1 MPDTNARLTY
11 FRRSVRA
18 SFFLVLFLV
27 LIGGV
32 VRSTGAGMGCPDWP
46 KCFGSWIPPTS
57 AEQVPAEYW
66 TNPLSSKDGSLVF
79 NPVKTWTEYLNRLL
93 GVLIGL
99 AILLQFGFSF
109 FSRLAASSRIFS
121 ALSFVLVVFQ
131 GWLGSVVVS
140 TDLRPVVITLHLLVA
155 LLIALSLLLSLFLSQ
170 SRPVSSIGSTHSSLV
185 WWVSGILLIQFFLGT
200 EVRSQ
205 VDVLFKQFA
214 YQNRFAYADALNWK
228 FPVHRSFSVLALFLM
243 GYQIFQLG
251 RYLAAAQVR
260 FVFYPFL
267 FGLSLVFSGI
277 ILVYFGFP
285 AMVQPLHLLFGFAI
299 LCSQCWLLLLLR
311 FAQSTKNAIG

>member
-1 MPDTNARLTY
+1 M
-11 FRRSVRA
+11 
-18 SFFLVLFLV
+18 
-27 LIGGV
+27 
-32 VRSTGAGMGCPDWP
+32 
-46 KCFGSWIPPTS
+46 
-57 AEQVPAEYW
+57 
-66 TNPLSSKDGSLVF
+66 F

-155 LLIALSLLLSLFLSQ
+155 LLIALSLLLSLFFSQ
-170 SRPVSSIGSTHSSLV
+170 SRPVSSIGSTHSSLA

-267 FGLSLVFSGI
+267 FGLSLVLSGI

-299 LCSQCWLLLLLR
+299 VCSQCWLLLLLR
-311 FAQSTKNAIG
+311 FAHSTKNAIG

>member
-1 MPDTNARLTY
+1 M
-11 FRRSVRA
+11 
-18 SFFLVLFLV
+18 VLFLV

-46 KCFGSWIPPTS
+46 RCFGSWIPPTS

-93 GVLIGL
+93 GVLIGF
-99 AILLQFGFSF
+99 AILIQFGFSF
-109 FSRLAASSRIFS
+109 FSRLAARARIFS

-140 TDLRPVVITLHLLVA
+140 TDLRPVIITLHLLVA
-155 LLIALSLLLSLFLSQ
+155 LLIALSLLLSLFFSQLRHESAFGLS
-170 SRPVSSIGSTHSSLV
+170 HFNLV

-214 YQNRFAYADALNWK
+214 YENRFAYADALNWK
-228 FPVHRSFSVLALFLM
+228 FLFHRSFSVLALFLM
-243 GYQIFQLG
+243 GYQIFHLG
-251 RYLAAAQVR
+251 RHLPAAQVR
-260 FVFYPFL
+260 YVFYPFL
-267 FGLSLVFSGI
+267 LGLSLVLSGI
-277 ILVYFGFP
+277 ILIYFGFP
-285 AMVQPLHLLFGFAI
+285 ALVQPLHLLFGFAI
-299 LCSQCWLLLLLR
+299 VCSQCWLLLLLR
-311 FAQSTKNAIG
+311 FAHPTRNAIG